1 MIARPL
7 LLALALTAC
16 GAPPPPPAWTPDDE
30 AALRRDHDA
39 AEALA
44 KAAQPD
50 WALFVATHYTE
61 DAVVLP
67 PNGPALKGREA
78 ITAYFSSFPPTSKWE
93 TEYVDVMGSG
103 DLAVAVGTYDI
114 TVAPPGQ
121 PEQPDQGKWIEVF
134 RKQPDGH
141 WKTVRD
147 TFNSDLALPAAPAE
161 ATPAEA
167 APAEAP
173 PADATPADAPPAE
186 AAPAQ

>member
-1 MIARPL
+1 MNARPL
-7 LLALALTAC
+7 LLAVLATAC
-16 GAPPPPPAWTPDDE
+16 ATPAPPAWTPDDD
-30 AALRRDHDA
+30 AALRHDHDA

-50 WALFVATHYTE
+50 WALFVKTHYTE

-67 PNGPALKGREA
+67 PNGPALKGYEA

-93 TEYVDVMGSG
+93 TTYTDVYGSG
-103 DLAVAVGTYDI
+103 DVAVAVGTYDI

-141 WKTVRD
+141 WKTWRD
-147 TFNSDLALPAAPAE
+147 TFNSDLAVPAPAAATDAAAPVDGASPTEAAPAE
-161 ATPAEA
+161 ATPV
-167 APAEAP
+167 
-173 PADATPADAPPAE
+173 DAPK
-186 AAPAQ
+186 

>member
-1 MIARPL
+1 MNARPL
-7 LLALALTAC
+7 LLALAVAAC
-16 GAPPPPPAWTPDDE
+16 STPPAPPSWTPEDE
-30 AALRRDHDA
+30 ANLRRDHDA

-44 KAAQPD
+44 KAPQPD
-50 WALFVATHYTE
+50 WALFVKTHYTE
-61 DAVVLP
+61 DAVVLQ
-67 PNGPALKGREA
+67 PNGPALKGHEA

-93 TEYVDVMGSG
+93 TTYTDVYGSG

-147 TFNSDLALPAAPAE
+147 TFSSDLAAPAAAPAP
-161 ATPAEA
+161 TEA
-167 APAEAP
+167 APTEP
-173 PADATPADAPPAE
+173 PK
-186 AAPAQ
+186 